1 MGGEE
6 AGDGRA
12 AGRDPP
18 GGWTVEDLDALP
30 VGNYRYELTDG
41 ALSVAPPPSSLH
53 QALAARLGAA
63 LDAVAPEPYAV
74 TGAVEIRFGRQLTRI
89 PDLMIVRSDE
99 PGRHWFAPAEV
110 VVAVEIESPGNHV
123 EDRTTKPAL
132 YAQFGIPHYWRVEPA
147 PPCVTTYRRGPGDGY
162 AVAGCGARLTV
173 SEPFPVDLDLAALLP
188 RWAR

>member
-1 MGGEE
+1 MTGEPLV
-6 AGDGRA
+6 AI
-12 AGRDPP
+12 PP

-41 ALSVAPPPSSLH
+41 ALSVVPPPSSLH